1 MHLIAVVA
9 SVWHL
14 ELRMWIAGRYRGVG
28 MTTSPIEHQ
37 IPLARNVAVSDAAL
51 VVELVDGRT
60 ITVPLPWY
68 PRLSHGT
75 REERANWRLI
85 GGGEGIHWP
94 DLDEDISVENLLS
107 GKRSDE
113 SDSSLRRWIESRR

>member
-1 MHLIAVVA
+1 
-9 SVWHL
+9 
-14 ELRMWIAGRYRGVG
+14 

-37 IPLARNVAVSDAAL
+37 LPLARQVAVSDTAI

-60 ITVPLPWY
+60 IAVPLSWY

-75 REERANWRLI
+75 REERANWRPI

-94 DLDEDISVENLLS
+94 DLDEDNSVDNLLS
-107 GKRSDE
+107 GKRSGE
-113 SDSSLRRWIESRR
+113 SDSSLQRWLASRR